1 MDLRNPRNL
10 WFEEASVRV
19 LLFAVVLLAVVGC
32 ASSRGADAYDPNA
45 VRVCIE
51 NTAVGYGNVIAYVS
65 SVRFTV
71 YPGEE
76 ECKNVRS
83 AGAGLSVRAATSSGG
98 GAGPLRFSF
107 ALPGGTYCW
116 HWRVSNSRAL
126 DIVSC
131 DQGAGY

>member
-1 MDLRNPRNL
+1 MRK
-10 WFEEASVRV
+10 FM
-19 LLFAVVLLAVVGC
+19 FGVVLLAVAGC
-32 ASSRGADAYDPNA
+32 ASSGGADAYDPNA
-45 VRVCIE
+45 VRMCIE

-65 SVRFTV
+65 SVRYTV

-76 ECKNVRS
+76 VCKNVRS

-98 GAGPLRFSF
+98 AAGPLRFSF

-116 HWRVSNSRAL
+116 HWRVSSGRAL

-131 DQGAGY
+131 DQGLGF